1 MKPTLPLA
9 LVLFFALLATSCQ
22 KLIDKK
28 KEQIAMEFI
37 TTNDWYVEQYLE
49 GEKDMTSE
57 FTNYIFRFNTDYTV
71 VGVRNAE
78 VYTGTWQPEITTIS
92 IISQFAVAPAPLIR
106 LNGTWKL
113 KDSSTEFVK
122 AEMPGTDGKK
132 VLRLR
137 KKE

>member
-1 MKPTLPLA
+1 MKPSLPLV
-9 LVLFFALLATSCQ
+9 LVVMLAFAASSCQ

-37 TTNDWYVEQYLE
+37 TTHDWYVEQYLD
-49 GEKDMTSE
+49 GEVDVTSE
-57 FTNYIFRFNTDYTV
+57 FTNYVFHFNTDYSVT
-71 VGVRNAE
+71 GVRANE
-78 VYTGTWQPEITTIS
+78 VHTGTWQPEITTIS
-92 IISQFAVAPAPLIR
+92 IISQFATAPAPISK

-122 AEMPGTDGKK
+122 AEMPGTNGKK

>member
-1 MKPTLPLA
+1 MKPTLPLV
-9 LVLFFALLATSCQ
+9 LVVLLALSAASCQ

-49 GEKDMTSE
+49 SEIDETSA
-57 FTNYIFRFNTDYTV
+57 FAGFVFHFHTDYSVT
-71 VGVRNAE
+71 GVRDSE
-78 VYTGTWQPEITTIS
+78 VHTGTWQPEITTIS
-92 IISQFAVAPAPLIR
+92 IISQFATAPAPISK

-113 KDSSTEFVK
+113 KDSSAEFVK
-122 AEMPGTDGKK
+122 AEMQTTNGKK

>member
-1 MKPTLPLA
+1 MKPSLPLT
-9 LVLFFALLATSCQ
+9 LVLLCALLASSCQ

-37 TTNDWYVEQYLE
+37 TTHDWYVEQYLE
-49 GEKDMTSE
+49 GGNDKTSE
-57 FTNYIFRFNTDYTV
+57 FTNFIFRFNTDYSVT
-71 VGVRNAE
+71 GMRDRE
-78 VYTGTWQPEITTIS
+78 TYSGTWQPEISTIS
-92 IISQFAVAPAPLIR
+92 ITSLFATAPAPLNW

-122 AEMPGTDGKK
+122 AEMPGTNGKN